1 MYIRIKNES
10 ISVKIS
16 KLDMKINQKLKD
28 IILHKNKFLDLDSKF
43 GNEIT
48 KAIDESRRACCRTN
62 FFST

>member
-1 MYIRIKNES
+1 
-10 ISVKIS
+10 
-16 KLDMKINQKLKD
+16 MKINQKLKD